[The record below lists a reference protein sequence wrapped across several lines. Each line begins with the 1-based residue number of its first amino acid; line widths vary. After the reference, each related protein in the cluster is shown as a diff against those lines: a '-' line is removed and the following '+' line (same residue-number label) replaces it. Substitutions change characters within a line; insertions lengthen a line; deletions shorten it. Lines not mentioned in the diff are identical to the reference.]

1 MGRPLIDLE
10 GQTFGR
16 LTVTGRAPAKGRK
29 AQWVCVCACGNVKT
43 VSGSHLRRGTTVSC
57 GCKRRE
63 QMAAG
68 PEHPARKAATARS

>member
-1 MGRPLIDLE
+1 MGRPLIDLA

-16 LTVTGRAPAKGRK
+16 LTVTGRAAAKGRK
-29 AQWVCVCACGNVKT
+29 AQWTVVCTCGTVKT
-43 VSGSHLRRGTTVSC
+43 VSGSHLRCGRTVSC

-68 PEHPARKAATARS
+68 PHHPARRSKI

>member
-1 MGRPLIDLE
+1 MGRPLIDLA

-16 LTVTGRAPAKGRK
+16 LSVVGRAAPKGRK
-29 AQWVCVCACGNVKT
+29 AQWVCACTCGTVKT
-43 VSGSHLRRGTTVSC
+43 VSGSHLRGGRTVSC

-68 PEHPARKAATARS
+68 PAHPARRAPS